1 MTVYICELEF
11 SITEA
16 ETERGGWGVEGKL
29 HISLMAFCRQN
40 FLTL

>member
-16 ETERGGWGVEGKL
+16 ETERGVGVEGKL